1 MKAIEQPRIPVV
13 PRSSYWPRRIRRHC
27 GLAVAAAFI
36 VAVAYT
42 LIPSPDVRHRLSM
55 ASAYS
60 ALAFLVVSL
69 CLGPWNVLRS
79 RPNPI
84 SFDLRRDVG
93 VWAGLLALFHTG
105 VGLTVHL
112 RGRMWMY
119 FLKRLHPPVLQST
132 LFGVANYTGLIAAML
147 LLLLLLISNDL
158 SLRTL
163 GVRRWKNLQRFSYFA
178 FVFTGAH
185 GVAYQLIEK
194 RRFPWVL
201 VFGLMM
207 LVSITIQASAFRR
220 IKSKVRENLF

>member
-1 MKAIEQPRIPVV
+1 
-13 PRSSYWPRRIRRHC
+13 
-27 GLAVAAAFI
+27 
-36 VAVAYT
+36 
-42 LIPSPDVRHRLSM
+42 M

-132 LFGVANYTGLIAAML
+132 LFGVANYTGLITAML